1 MKSRGVRALVVIL
14 ALAVMAAAGAGVWQM
29 EQRAAAAQS
38 AADNFER
45 DARQAVVSLGD
56 WRAAQ
61 QGYVAEGQPPEV
73 WLTKAAGLS
82 EAIGPKLSALRV
94 AAGTAEGQGALES
107 AIEAFTALTQ
117 SDTRAREYIK
127 AGQRLS
133 ASDVIFVESA
143 PTLDKAVAAIDTARG
158 QERVAQAVTF
168 ENWRRSEL
176 ITLGI
181 AAAVVL
187 LLMLALVPVPRAG
200 EQAGEAAEEAVIIP
214 RGSGLQLSPDAD
226 DGVVSRAQPAAADAP
241 VGTAGRVAGARGAAL
256 TAGTSK
262 HDTLG
267 SIDFA
272 LNGFGPAKGPD
283 LDAIA
288 DLCSSLARVADTREL
303 HGLLERTAKAL
314 DATGVIVWMPDGPQ
328 GSLRPV
334 LTHGYA
340 PLALS
345 RMGVIHPAADNATA
359 TAYRTKRVVVVPA
372 EVLASGAVV
381 APLIS
386 SDGCSGAMAVELRDG
401 VEATAELR
409 AVATIVAAQ
418 LATMFTPGSVTSA
431 AHVAAGHAAAEDATA
446 GRL

>member
-29 EQRAAAAQS
+29 EQRVAAAQS

-45 DARQAVVSLGD
+45 EARQAVVSLGD

-61 QGYVAEGQPPEV
+61 QAYVAEGQPPGV
-73 WLTKAAGLS
+73 WLTKAAEIG

-94 AAGTAEGQGALES
+94 AAGTAEAQGALES

-117 SDTRAREYIK
+117 SETRAREYIK

-143 PTLDKAVAAIDTARG
+143 PTLDKAIAAIDTARG

-168 ENWRRSEL
+168 ESWRRSEL

-200 EQAGEAAEEAVIIP
+200 EPAGEAAEEAVIIP
-214 RGSGLQLSPDAD
+214 KGSGLQLSPDLD
-226 DGVVSRAQPAAADAP
+226 DGVVSRAKPAAS
-241 VGTAGRVAGARGAAL
+241 
-256 TAGTSK
+256 GTSK

-401 VEATAELR
+401 VEATAQLR

-418 LATMFTPGSVTSA
+418 LATMFTPGSVTAA

>member
-1 MKSRGVRALVVIL
+1 MKSRGMRALLLIL
-14 ALAVMAAAGAGVWQM
+14 AIAVMAAAGAGVWQI
-29 EQRAAAAQS
+29 EQRVAAAQS

-45 DARQAVVSLGD
+45 DARQAVVALGD

-61 QGYVAEGQPPEV
+61 QGYVAEGQPPAV
-73 WLTKAAGLS
+73 WLTKAAGIG

-94 AAGTAEGQGALES
+94 AAGTAEAQGALES

-117 SDTRAREYIK
+117 IDAKARDYVK

-133 ASDVIFVESA
+133 ASDVIFAESA
-143 PTLDKAVAAIDTARG
+143 PTLDKAVAAVDIARG
-158 QERVAQAVTF
+158 QERVAHALAF
-168 ENWRRSEL
+168 ESWRRSEL
-176 ITLGI
+176 IALAV

-187 LLMLALVPVPRAG
+187 LLMLALVPVPRDGDPAG
-200 EQAGEAAEEAVIIP
+200 AAGEEAVIIP
-214 RGSGLQLSPDAD
+214 KGSGLQLSPDLG
-226 DGVVSRAQPAAADAP
+226 DGVVSRAGRPALA
-241 VGTAGRVAGARGAAL
+241 
-256 TAGTSK
+256 AGTSK

-267 SIDFA
+267 SIDLA
-272 LNGFGPAKGPD
+272 LAGFGPATGPD
-283 LDAIA
+283 LDAVA

-314 DATGVIVWMPDGPQ
+314 NATGVIVWMPDGPQ

-340 PLALS
+340 SLALS

-401 VEATAELR
+401 VEATPELR

-418 LATMFTPGSVTSA
+418 LATLLTPGSVTSV

>member
-1 MKSRGVRALVVIL
+1 MKSRGMRALLVIL
-14 ALAVMAAAGAGVWQM
+14 SLAVMAAAGAGVWQM
-29 EQRAAAAQS
+29 EQRVAAAQS

-45 DARQAVVSLGD
+45 DAWQAVVSLGD

-61 QGYVAEGQPPEV
+61 RAYVAEGQPPAV
-73 WLTKAAGLS
+73 WLTKAAGLG
-82 EAIGPKLSALRV
+82 EAIGPTLSALRV
-94 AAGTAEGQGALES
+94 AAGTAEAQGALES

-117 SDTRAREYIK
+117 SDARAREYVK

-133 ASDVIFVESA
+133 ASDVIFAESA
-143 PTLDKAVAAIDTARG
+143 PTLDKAVAAVDTARG
-158 QERVAQAVTF
+158 QERVAYAVTF
-168 ENWRRSEL
+168 ESWRRSEL
-176 ITLGI
+176 IALGI
-181 AAAVVL
+181 AAAIVL
-187 LLMLALVPVPRAG
+187 LLMLALVPVPGAG
-200 EQAGEAAEEAVIIP
+200 EPAGEAAGEAVIIP
-214 RGSGLQLSPDAD
+214 KGRGLQLSPDLD
-226 DGVVSRAQPAAADAP
+226 DGVVSRAQPAAA
-241 VGTAGRVAGARGAAL
+241 GA
-256 TAGTSK
+256 SK

-272 LNGFGPAKGPD
+272 LDGFGPAKGPD

-345 RMGVIHPAADNATA
+345 RMGIIHPAADNATA
-359 TAYRTKRVVVVPA
+359 TAYRTKRVVMVPA

-386 SDGCSGAMAVELRDG
+386 SEGCSGAMAVELRDG
-401 VEATAELR
+401 VEATPQLR

-418 LATMFTPGSVTSA
+418 LATMLTPGSVTSA
-431 AHVAAGHAAAEDATA
+431 AQVAAGHAAAQDATA